1 MLQMPITPREIFC
14 FPRQGLGWEV
24 TGSKKFIKLYNKKNI
39 KKSFYHPSTKKVF
52 FSVHNINMLNKSQH
66 NETKHINKEISLL
79 QNRLKINGKSLN
91 QFQNGLMQIGR
102 IRVKQG
108 QRTNLF
114 QTKKIQKILKD
125 IFKNKIQHIKKKA
138 DLLKNALVNVK
149 KQERDYLKKD

>member
-1 MLQMPITPREIFC
+1 M
-14 FPRQGLGWEV
+14 
-24 TGSKKFIKLYNKKNI
+24 
-39 KKSFYHPSTKKVF
+39 
-52 FSVHNINMLNKSQH
+52 SQH

-102 IRVKQG
+102 IWVKQG

-125 IFKNKIQHIKKKA
+125 IFKNKIQHIKKKT

-149 KQERDYLKKD
+149 KQERDCLKKD